1 MKTVLI
7 FFVLLAAKTFGFPLE
22 SKNGLSEFTAIGRPA
37 ALKIVGHGVG
47 PTGQLVL
54 APDGSDYLLSG
65 TVDLDLESFD
75 TGIEM
80 RDKHMKEK
88 YLETAKN
95 RKATVKFVSA
105 HLAKETLE
113 KNGEVTLPAL
123 LLLHG
128 VEKPVEVKTSF
139 LKDSSG
145 ELKTTSSFQIKISDF
160 GIQIPSF
167 SGLTVAD
174 QIQIK
179 IEMKVSKNDLL
190 SDLTSKSETDS
201 AKKVQ

>member
-1 MKTVLI
+1 MKIVLI
-7 FFVLLAAKTFGFPLE
+7 TLVFLVTKTYGFSLE

-47 PTGQLVL
+47 PTGQLAL
-54 APDGSDYLLSG
+54 APEGSDYLLSG
-65 TVDLDLESFD
+65 ALDLDLDSFD

-88 YLETAKN
+88 YLETSKN
-95 RKATVKFVSA
+95 KKATLKFTGA
-105 HLAKETLE
+105 HLAKEILE
-113 KNGEVTLPAL
+113 KNGEVTVPAF

-128 VEKPVEVKTSF
+128 IEKPVEVKTAF
-139 LKDSSG
+139 VQDSNG
-145 ELKTTSSFQIKISDF
+145 ELKTTSSFQIKISDY

-179 IEMKVSKNDLL
+179 IEMKVSKNHLL
-190 SDLTSKSETDS
+190 GILTTKSETHS